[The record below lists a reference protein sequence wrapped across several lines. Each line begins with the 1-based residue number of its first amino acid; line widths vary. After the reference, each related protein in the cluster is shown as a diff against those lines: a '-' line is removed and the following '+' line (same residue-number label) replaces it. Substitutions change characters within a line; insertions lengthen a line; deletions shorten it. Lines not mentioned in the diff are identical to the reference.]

1 MSLQINTNIAA
12 MQAID
17 SLNNTNTK
25 LSNTLNSLSTGLRLT
40 SAAVDPS
47 GMTIAD
53 SLNFQ
58 ATNLGQAISNGNDT
72 VNLINIADQALQQS
86 INLVTNIAQQAIE
99 AANATQDLASRQ
111 ALQSN
116 INGLLA
122 EINNIAATTSYKGI
136 NLLDGSFV
144 NKIVQIGAYQNQT
157 IGIGIQNTAANAIGW
172 VANQTFTNNAPV
184 GSASLMVNIVTP
196 STGPSTGITQTS
208 FAKFGV
214 AFSANKQFATIANG
228 DVQINGVNINIFGT
242 SQTQQLD
249 AGNWAKAINAVSAQT
264 GVSASAKT
272 TVVGSKAIQAGVI
285 SAGGLLI
292 NGVNIGQIT
301 VGVGDSGGN
310 LVNAINQYTS
320 QTGVVASVNSQGQ
333 LVLTNTTGGNIAI
346 QASSNTQGI
355 INIKDS
361 TTTTSG
367 GSANYALTAAQSF
380 YLNGVK
386 ITLGKF
392 DTTKNGIAASAAN
405 LINTQLKAAG
415 VVGVQAIAST
425 GTGGVSTIRFVANN
439 GSDLNIV
446 NAAGTTAQLLSAVG
460 LKNVGGGT
468 TTGPGA
474 YLANNSY
481 HGTITLTSDNAITVS
496 GQNNNAFV
504 GYAGLAAGTYS
515 PNVNLSNV
523 DVTNQDSAGLAVTI
537 ANSALK
543 ALDKIRASLGS
554 IENQINATVQNIQV
568 AQVNVTQAKSA
579 ITDTNFG
586 AETSKFAT
594 LQVLA
599 QAGTYALAQANA
611 TQQLVLRLMQ

>member
-12 MQAID
+12 MQAIN
-17 SLNNTNTK
+17 SLNNTSTK
-25 LSNTLNSLSTGLRLT
+25 LTNSLNSLSTGLRLT

-86 INLVTNIAQQAIE
+86 INLVTNIAQQATE
-99 AANATQDLASRQ
+99 AANATQDSASRQ

-116 INGLLA
+116 INGLLE

-172 VANQTFTNNAPV
+172 VANKQFTQTPTPGVNQN
-184 GSASLMVNIVTP
+184 SYSLMTKGVVGN
-196 STGPSTGITQTS
+196 STGTTTANLANSGLTTS
-208 FAKFGV
+208 LNNYV
-214 AFSANKQFATIANG
+214 AIKNG
-228 DVQINGVNINIFGT
+228 DVTINNVNINIFGT

-264 GVSASAKT
+264 GVSASAQ
-272 TVVGSKAIQAGVI
+272 TVVTGSAAIQAGTI
-285 SAGGLLI
+285 SAGGLYI
-292 NGVNIGQIT
+292 NGVNIGQVT

-320 QTGVVASVNSQGQ
+320 QTGVVASVNNKGQ
-333 LVLTNTTGGNIAI
+333 LVLTNTTGGNIAV
-346 QASSNTQGI
+346 QATSNTMAMLH
-355 INIKDS
+355 IKDS
-361 TTTTSG
+361 TTSIGTTSAATAL
-367 GSANYALTAAQSF
+367 ANAQSF
-380 YLNGVK
+380 YINGAH
-386 ITLGKF
+386 ITLAAFTAG
-392 DTTKNGIAASAAN
+392 TNGAAASAAN
-405 LINTQLKAAG
+405 LINQQLQAAG
-415 VVGVQAIAST
+415 VTGVTAVASST
-425 GTGGVSTIRFVANN
+425 GTTSTIRITANN

-446 NAAGTTAQLLSAVG
+446 NATGTTAHLLSALG
-460 LKNVGGGT
+460 LTSIGGAAG
-468 TTGPGA
+468 G

-481 HGTITLTSDNAITVS
+481 HGTITLTSDNAFTV
-496 GQNNNAFV
+496 GGAQNGKFDV
-504 GYAGLAAGTYS
+504 YAGLEAGTYS

-523 DVTNQDSAGLAVTI
+523 DVTTQDSAGLAITI
-537 ANSALK
+537 ANSALR
-543 ALDKIRASLGS
+543 ALDKIRANLGS

-579 ITDTNFG
+579 ITDVNFG
-586 AETSKFAT
+586 TETSKFAT

>member
-12 MQAID
+12 MQAIN

-40 SAAVDPS
+40 SAAVDPA

-157 IGIGIQNTAANAIGW
+157 ISIGIQNTAANAIGW
-172 VANQTFTNNAPV
+172 VANQTFTNNAPT

-196 STGPSTGITQTS
+196 STGITQTN
-208 FAKFGV
+208 FAKSGID
-214 AFSANKQFATIANG
+214 FSANKQFATIANG

-272 TVVGSKAIQAGVI
+272 TVVGTQAIQAGVI

-346 QASSNTQGI
+346 QATNNTKIMLG
-355 INIKDS
+355 IKD
-361 TTTTSG
+361 TTTQ
-367 GSANYALTAAQSF
+367 LTATNAGLGLGKNQSF
-380 YLNGVK
+380 YINGAHVV
-386 ITLGKF
+386 L
-392 DTTKNGIAASAAN
+392 TTATTGAVSAAAI
-405 LINTQLKAAG
+405 INNALAAAG
-415 VVGVQAIAST
+415 VAGVQAIAST
-425 GTGGVSTIRFVANN
+425 GNGVSTIRFVANN
-439 GSDLNIV
+439 GSDLNITTTA
-446 NAAGTTAQLLSAVG
+446 NGAALLSAAGLTSLGTTA
-460 LKNVGGGT
+460 
-468 TTGPGA
+468 GA

-543 ALDKIRASLGS
+543 ALDKIRAALGS
-554 IENQINATVQNIQV
+554 VENQINATVQNIQV

>member
-12 MQAID
+12 MQAINA
-17 SLNNTNTK
+17 LNNNSTK
-25 LSNTLNSLSTGLRLT
+25 LANSLNSLSTGLRLT

-86 INLVTNIAQQAIE
+86 INLVTNIAQQATE
-99 AANATQDLASRQ
+99 AANATQDSASRQ
-111 ALQSN
+111 ALQNN
-116 INGLLA
+116 INGLLE

-172 VANQTFTNNAPV
+172 VANQQFTQTPTPGVNQNSYSLMTQGVV
-184 GSASLMVNIVTP
+184 GNSTGATTASLANFGLT
-196 STGPSTGITQTS
+196 TS
-208 FAKFGV
+208 LNNYV
-214 AFSANKQFATIANG
+214 AIKNG
-228 DVQINGVNINIFGT
+228 DVTINNVNINIFGT

-264 GVSASAKT
+264 GVSASAQ
-272 TVVGSKAIQAGVI
+272 TVVTGSAAIQAGTI
-285 SAGGLLI
+285 SAGGLYI
-292 NGVNIGQIT
+292 NGVNIGQVT

-320 QTGVVASVNSQGQ
+320 QTGVVASVNNKGQ
-333 LVLTNTTGGNIAI
+333 LVLTNTTGGNIAV
-346 QASSNTQGI
+346 QATSNTI
-355 INIKDS
+355 AMLHINDS
-361 TTTTSG
+361 TTSVTQGSTITTA
-367 GSANYALTAAQSF
+367 SALKNAQTF
-380 YLNGVK
+380 YINGAK
-386 ITLGKF
+386 ITLAAF
-392 DTTKNGIAASAAN
+392 TSGITGETASAVN
-405 LINTQLKAAG
+405 LINQQLQAQG
-415 VVGVQAIAST
+415 VTGVQAVVVGATST
-425 GTGGVSTIRFVANN
+425 NSGSIKIVANN

-446 NAAGTTAQLLSAVG
+446 NTGGSAKLLSALG
-460 LKNVGGGT
+460 LTSIGGAAG
-468 TTGPGA
+468 G

-481 HGTITLTSDNAITVS
+481 HGTITLTSDNAFTV
-496 GQNNNAFV
+496 GGAQNGAFDA
-504 GYAGLAAGTYS
+504 YAGLKAGTYS

-523 DVTNQDSAGLAVTI
+523 DVTTQDSAGLAITI
-537 ANSALK
+537 ANSALR
-543 ALDKIRASLGS
+543 ALDKIRANLGS

-579 ITDTNFG
+579 ITDVNFG
-586 AETSKFAT
+586 TETSKFAT

>member
-12 MQAID
+12 MQAIN

-40 SAAVDPS
+40 SAAVDPA

-157 IGIGIQNTAANAIGW
+157 ISIGIQNTAANAIGW
-172 VANQTFTNNAPV
+172 VANQTFTNNAPI
-184 GSASLMVNIVTP
+184 GSASLMVNNVTP
-196 STGPSTGITQTS
+196 STGIIQTN
-208 FAKFGV
+208 FAKFGID
-214 AFSANKQFATIANG
+214 FSANKQFATIANG

-272 TVVGSKAIQAGVI
+272 TVVGTQAIQAGVI

-346 QASSNTQGI
+346 QATNNTQIMLG
-355 INIKDS
+355 IKD
-361 TTTTSG
+361 TTTQ
-367 GSANYALTAAQSF
+367 LTATNAGLGLRKNQSF
-380 YLNGVK
+380 YINGAHVV
-386 ITLGKF
+386 L
-392 DTTKNGIAASAAN
+392 TTATTGAVSAAAI
-405 LINTQLKAAG
+405 INNALAAAG
-415 VVGVQAIAST
+415 VAGVHAIAST
-425 GTGGVSTIRFVANN
+425 GNGVSTIRFVANN
-439 GSDLNIV
+439 GSDLNITTTA
-446 NAAGTTAQLLSAVG
+446 NGAALLSAAGLTSLGTTA
-460 LKNVGGGT
+460 
-468 TTGPGA
+468 GA

-543 ALDKIRASLGS
+543 ALDKIRAALGS
-554 IENQINATVQNIQV
+554 VENQINATVQNIQV

>member
-1 MSLQINTNIAA
+1 MSLQINTNLAA

-17 SLNNTNTK
+17 TLNNNSTK
-25 LSNTLNSLSTGLRLT
+25 LTNSLNSLSTGLRLT
-40 SAAVDPS
+40 SAAVDPA

-86 INLVTNIAQQAIE
+86 ISLVTNITQQATQ
-99 AANATQDLASRQ
+99 AANATQDPSSRQ
-111 ALQSN
+111 ALQNN

-172 VANQTFTNNAPV
+172 VANQQFAQTPTPGVNQN
-184 GSASLMVNIVTP
+184 SYSLMTKGAVGL
-196 STGPSTGITQTS
+196 STGATTTS
-208 FAKFGV
+208 LATFGLTTSLNNLIAV
-214 AFSANKQFATIANG
+214 ANG
-228 DVQINGVNINIFGT
+228 DVTINGVNVNIFGT
-242 SQTQQLD
+242 SQNQQID
-249 AGNWAKAINAVSAQT
+249 AGNWAQAINAVSSQT
-264 GVSASAKT
+264 GVSASAQT
-272 TVVGSKAIQAGVI
+272 TATGSAAIQAGTI

-292 NGVNIGQIT
+292 NGVNIGQVT

-320 QTGVVASVNSQGQ
+320 QTGVVASVNNSGQ
-333 LVLTNTTGGNIAI
+333 LVLTNTTGGNIAVK
-346 QASSNTQGI
+346 ATSNTVTMLHIQ
-355 INIKDS
+355 DS
-361 TTTTSG
+361 TTQTQNATGSLVSSG
-367 GSANYALTAAQSF
+367 LGTAQSF
-380 YLNGVK
+380 YINGAH
-386 ITLGKF
+386 ITLNAFVGSANGK
-392 DTTKNGIAASAAN
+392 AASAAN
-405 LINTQLKAAG
+405 LINQQLAAAG
-415 VVGVQAIAST
+415 VNGVMAVASM
-425 GTGGVSTIRFVANN
+425 GTASTIRIVALN
-439 GSDLNIV
+439 GNDLNIY
-446 NAAGTTAQLLSAVG
+446 AKSGAKLLSAVG
-460 LKNVGGGT
+460 LTSLGTSGGG
-468 TTGPGA
+468 

-481 HGTITLTSDNAITVS
+481 HGKITLTSDNAFTV
-496 GQNNNAFV
+496 GGANNGAFDA
-504 GYAGLAAGTYS
+504 YAGLKAGTYS

-523 DVTNQDSAGLAVTI
+523 NVTNQDSAGLAITI
-537 ANSALK
+537 ANSALN
-543 ALDKIRASLGS
+543 ALDKIRANLGS

-568 AQVNVTQAKSA
+568 AQVNVTQAQAA
-579 ITDTNFG
+579 ITNVNFG
-586 AETSKFAT
+586 TETSKFST

>member
-12 MQAID
+12 MQAINA
-17 SLNNTNTK
+17 LNQNSTQ
-25 LSNTLNSLSTGLRLT
+25 LSNTLESMSTGLRLT

-72 VNLINIADQALQQS
+72 VNLIAIADQALQQS
-86 INLVTNIAQQAIE
+86 ISLVTNIAQQATE
-99 AANATQDLASRQ
+99 AANATQDAASRQ

-136 NLLDGSFV
+136 NLLNGSFT

-157 IGIGIQNTAANAIGW
+157 IGISIQNTATNAIGW
-172 VANQTFTNNAPV
+172 VANQQFTNNATT
-184 GSASLMVNIVTP
+184 GSASLMINNVTP
-196 STGPSTGITQTS
+196 STGATSAS
-208 FAKFGV
+208 FAALGI
-214 AFSANKQFATIANG
+214 AFSANKNFATIANG
-228 DVQINGVNINIFGT
+228 DVQINGVNINVFGT

-249 AGNWAKAINAVSAQT
+249 AGNWAAAINAVSGQT
-264 GVSASAKT
+264 GVSASANT
-272 TVVGSKAIQAGVI
+272 TVVGTQAIQAGTI

-292 NGVNIGQIT
+292 NGVNIGQVT
-301 VGVGDSGGN
+301 VGVGDSGNN

-320 QTGVVASVNSQGQ
+320 QTGVVASVNAKGQ
-333 LVLTNTTGGNIAI
+333 LVLTNTSGGNIAV
-346 QASSNTQGI
+346 QATTNTTNMLGISN
-355 INIKDS
+355 
-361 TTTTSG
+361 TTTSITASAG
-367 GSANYALTAAQSF
+367 GLTAAANSF
-380 YLNGVK
+380 YINGAHIVLSQF
-386 ITLGKF
+386 TAG
-392 DTTKNGIAASAAN
+392 TGVAASAAN
-405 LINTQLKAAG
+405 LINQQLAAAG
-415 VVGVQAIAST
+415 VTGVTATVTKT
-425 GTGGVSTIRFVANN
+425 GTNSAIQITVNN
-439 GSDLNIV
+439 GSDLNI
-446 NAAGTTAQLLSAVG
+446 TTTNGSKLLSAAG
-460 LKNVGGGT
+460 LTSMGGT
-468 TTGPGA
+468 ASA

-481 HGTITLTSDNAITVS
+481 HGTITLTSDNAFTIS
-496 GQNNNAFV
+496 GANNNAFV
-504 GYAGLAAGTYS
+504 GYAGLKAGTFS

-523 DVTNQDSAGLAVTI
+523 DVTNQNSAGLAITI
-537 ANSALK
+537 ANSALS
-543 ALDKIRASLGS
+543 ALDKIRANLGS

-568 AQVNVTQAKSA
+568 AQVNITQAKSA

-586 AETSKFAT
+586 TTTSQFST

>member
-12 MQAID
+12 MQAIN

-25 LSNTLNSLSTGLRLT
+25 LSQSLESLSTGLRLT

-86 INLVTNIAQQAIE
+86 INLVTNIAQQATE
-99 AANATQDLASRQ
+99 AANATQDAASRQ
-111 ALQSN
+111 ALQNN

-157 IGIGIQNTAANAIGW
+157 ISIGIQNTAANAIGW
-172 VANQTFTNNAPV
+172 VANQTFTNNAQT
-184 GSASLMVNIVTP
+184 GSASLMTNFATNTVGT
-196 STGPSTGITQTS
+196 SS
-208 FAKFGV
+208 FATYGV
-214 AFSANKQFATIANG
+214 QISQDGRFTTIANG

-249 AGNWAKAINAVSAQT
+249 AGNWAKAINAVSLQT

-272 TVVGSKAIQAGVI
+272 TVVGLFGIKAGTI

-292 NGVNIGQIT
+292 NGVNIGQVT

-320 QTGVVASVNSQGQ
+320 QTGVVASVDPQGR

-346 QASSNTQGI
+346 QATSNTQNMLG
-355 INIKDS
+355 IKD
-361 TTTTSG
+361 TTTQVIATNAG
-367 GSANYALTAAQSF
+367 IGLGANQSF
-380 YLNGVK
+380 YINGAHVV
-386 ITLGKF
+386 L
-392 DTTKNGIAASAAN
+392 TTATTGAVSAAQI
-405 LINTQLKAAG
+405 INAALAAAG
-415 VVGVQAIAST
+415 VTGVQAIAS
-425 GTGGVSTIRFVANN
+425 STTTASSLRIVANN
-439 GSDLNIV
+439 GSDLNI
-446 NAAGTTAQLLSAVG
+446 TTPNGAKLLSAAG
-460 LKNVGGGT
+460 LTSMGT
-468 TTGPGA
+468 KQSA
-474 YLANNSY
+474 YLVNNSY
-481 HGTITLTSDNAITVS
+481 HGTITLTSDQAFKIT
-496 GQNNNAFV
+496 GADNNKFV
-504 GYAGLAAGTYS
+504 NYAGLQAGTYS

-523 DVTNQDSAGLAVTI
+523 NVTTQDSAGLAITI

-543 ALDKIRASLGS
+543 ALDKIRANLGS

-586 AETSKFAT
+586 TETSRFAT

>member
-12 MQAID
+12 MEAMN

-25 LSNTLNSLSTGLRLT
+25 LAQSLNSLSTGLRLT
-40 SAAVDPS
+40 SAAVDPA

-58 ATNLGQAISNGNDT
+58 ATNLGQAILNGNDT
-72 VNLINIADQALQQS
+72 VNLINIADQALQTS
-86 INLVTNIAQQAIE
+86 INLVTNIAQQATQ
-99 AANATQDLASRQ
+99 AANATQDSASRR
-111 ALQSN
+111 ALQNN

-157 IGIGIQNTAANAIGW
+157 IGIGIQNTATNAIGW
-172 VANQTFTNNAPV
+172 VANQQFAQTPTPGVNQN
-184 GSASLMVNIVTP
+184 SYSLMLKGPV
-196 STGPSTGITQTS
+196 SQTGT
-208 FAKFGV
+208 AK
-214 AFSANKQFATIANG
+214 ANLATVGLSQSLNNFATIANG
-228 DVQINGVNINIFGT
+228 DVTINGVNINIFGT

-272 TVVGSKAIQAGVI
+272 VVTGSAAIQAGVI

-292 NGVNIGQIT
+292 NGVNIGQVT

-310 LVNAINQYTS
+310 LVNAINQYTA
-320 QTGVVASVNSQGQ
+320 QTGVVASVDQNGK
-333 LVLTNTTGGNIAI
+333 LVLTNTTGGNIAVQATTNTINMLHI
-346 QASSNTQGI
+346 Q
-355 INIKDS
+355 DS
-361 TTTTSG
+361 TTYITASNA
-367 GSANYALTAAQSF
+367 ANALGAAQSF
-380 YLNGVK
+380 YINGAH
-386 ITLGKF
+386 ITLNAFTAG
-392 DTTKNGIAASAAN
+392 TTGAAASAAN
-405 LINTQLKAAG
+405 LINQQLAAAG
-415 VVGVQAIAST
+415 VVGVKAIASKNT
-425 GTGGVSTIRFVANN
+425 AGTSGIKIVANN

-446 NAAGTTAQLLSAVG
+446 NVGNTAKLLSAAG
-460 LKNVGGGT
+460 LTSIASVAGD
-468 TTGPGA
+468 

-481 HGTITLTSDNAITVS
+481 HGTITLTSDNAFSVA
-496 GQNNNAFV
+496 GANNNKFV
-504 GYAGLAAGTYS
+504 YYAGLQAGTYS
-515 PNVNLSNV
+515 PNVTLSDV
-523 DVTNQDSAGLAVTI
+523 DVTTQDSAGLAITI

-543 ALDKIRASLGS
+543 ALDKIRANLGA
-554 IENQINATVQNIQV
+554 IQNQINATVQNIQV
-568 AQVNVTQAKSA
+568 AKVNVTQAKSA
-579 ITDTNFG
+579 ITDVNFG
-586 AETSKFAT
+586 EETSKFST

>member
-12 MQAID
+12 MQAIN

-172 VANQTFTNNAPV
+172 VANQTFTNNAPT

-196 STGPSTGITQTS
+196 STGIIQTN
-208 FAKFGV
+208 FAKSGID
-214 AFSANKQFATIANG
+214 FSANKQFATIANG

-346 QASSNTQGI
+346 QATNNTQIMLG
-355 INIKDS
+355 IKD
-361 TTTTSG
+361 TTTQ
-367 GSANYALTAAQSF
+367 LTATNAGLGLRKNQSF
-380 YLNGVK
+380 YINGAHVVL
-386 ITLGKF
+386 TEATSGAV
-392 DTTKNGIAASAAN
+392 NAAAI
-405 LINTQLKAAG
+405 INNALAAAG
-415 VVGVQAIAST
+415 VVGVQAIASST
-425 GTGGVSTIRFVANN
+425 GTASSIRFVANN
-439 GSDLNIV
+439 GSDLNITTA
-446 NAAGTTAQLLSAVG
+446 NGAALLSAAGLTSLGTTA
-460 LKNVGGGT
+460 
-468 TTGPGA
+468 GA

-543 ALDKIRASLGS
+543 ALDKIRAALGS
-554 IENQINATVQNIQV
+554 VENQINATVQNIQV

-586 AETSKFAT
+586 TETSKFAT

>member
-12 MQAID
+12 MQAIN

-40 SAAVDPS
+40 SAAVDPA

-136 NLLDGSFV
+136 NLLDGTFV

-172 VANQTFTNNAPV
+172 VANQTFTNYAPT
-184 GSASLMVNIVTP
+184 GSASLMVNNATP
-196 STGPSTGITQTS
+196 STGVAQAS
-208 FAKFGV
+208 FAQVGIGI
-214 AFSANKQFATIANG
+214 STNNQFATIANG

-249 AGNWAKAINAVSAQT
+249 AGNWAQAINAVSAQT

-272 TVVGSKAIQAGVI
+272 TVVGAQAIQAGVI

-292 NGVNIGQIT
+292 NGVNIGQVT

-346 QASSNTQGI
+346 QATNNTQTMLG
-355 INIKDS
+355 IKD
-361 TTTTSG
+361 TTTQLTATNAGSG
-367 GSANYALTAAQSF
+367 LGKSQSFYINGAHVVLTAA
-380 YLNGVK
+380 
-386 ITLGKF
+386 
-392 DTTKNGIAASAAN
+392 TTHAVSAAAI
-405 LINTQLKAAG
+405 INNALAAAG
-415 VVGVQAIAST
+415 VVGVQAVASST
-425 GTGGVSTIRFVANN
+425 GTTSSIRFVANN
-439 GSDLNIV
+439 GSDLNITTKSS
-446 NAAGTTAQLLSAVG
+446 AALLSAAG
-460 LKNVGGGT
+460 LKYLGAAAVNSG
-468 TTGPGA
+468 GA
-474 YLANNSY
+474 Y
-481 HGTITLTSDNAITVS
+481 
-496 GQNNNAFV
+496 
-504 GYAGLAAGTYS
+504 
-515 PNVNLSNV
+515 
-523 DVTNQDSAGLAVTI
+523 
-537 ANSALK
+537 
-543 ALDKIRASLGS
+543 
-554 IENQINATVQNIQV
+554 
-568 AQVNVTQAKSA
+568 
-579 ITDTNFG
+579 
-586 AETSKFAT
+586 
-594 LQVLA
+594 
-599 QAGTYALAQANA
+599 
-611 TQQLVLRLMQ
+611 

>member
-12 MQAID
+12 MQAIN
-17 SLNNTNTK
+17 SLNNTSTK
-25 LSNTLNSLSTGLRLT
+25 LTNSLNSLSTGLRLT

-86 INLVTNIAQQAIE
+86 INLVTNIAQQATE
-99 AANATQDLASRQ
+99 AANATQDSASRQ

-116 INGLLA
+116 INGLLE

-172 VANQTFTNNAPV
+172 VANKQFTQTPTPGVNQN
-184 GSASLMVNIVTP
+184 SYSLMTKGVVGN
-196 STGPSTGITQTS
+196 STGTTTANLANSGLTTS
-208 FAKFGV
+208 LNNYV
-214 AFSANKQFATIANG
+214 AIKNG
-228 DVQINGVNINIFGT
+228 DVTINNVNINIFGT

-264 GVSASAKT
+264 GVSASAQ
-272 TVVGSKAIQAGVI
+272 TVVTGSAAIQAGTI
-285 SAGGLLI
+285 SAGGLYI
-292 NGVNIGQIT
+292 NGVNIGQVT

-320 QTGVVASVNSQGQ
+320 QTGVVASVNNKGQ
-333 LVLTNTTGGNIAI
+333 LVLTNTTGGNIAV
-346 QASSNTQGI
+346 QATSNTMAMLH
-355 INIKDS
+355 IKDS
-361 TTTTSG
+361 TTSIGTTSAATAL
-367 GSANYALTAAQSF
+367 ANAQSF
-380 YLNGVK
+380 YINGAH
-386 ITLGKF
+386 ITLAAFTAG
-392 DTTKNGIAASAAN
+392 TNGAAASAAN
-405 LINTQLKAAG
+405 LINQQLQAAG
-415 VVGVQAIAST
+415 VTGVTAVASST
-425 GTGGVSTIRFVANN
+425 GTTSTIRITANN

-446 NAAGTTAQLLSAVG
+446 NATGKTAHLLSALG
-460 LKNVGGGT
+460 LTSIGGAAG
-468 TTGPGA
+468 G

-481 HGTITLTSDNAITVS
+481 HGTITLTSDNAFTV
-496 GQNNNAFV
+496 GGAQNGKFDV
-504 GYAGLAAGTYS
+504 YAGLEAGTYS

-523 DVTNQDSAGLAVTI
+523 DVTTQDSAGLAITI
-537 ANSALK
+537 ANSALR
-543 ALDKIRASLGS
+543 ALDKIRANLGS

-579 ITDTNFG
+579 ITDVNFG
-586 AETSKFAT
+586 TETSKFAT

>member
-12 MQAID
+12 MQAINA
-17 SLNNTNTK
+17 LNNTSTK
-25 LSNTLNSLSTGLRLT
+25 LANSLNSLSTGLRLT

-86 INLVTNIAQQAIE
+86 INLVTNIAQQATE
-99 AANATQDLASRQ
+99 AANATQDSASRQ
-111 ALQSN
+111 ALQNN
-116 INGLLA
+116 INGLLE

-157 IGIGIQNTAANAIGW
+157 IGISIQNTAANAIGW
-172 VANQTFTNNAPV
+172 VANQQFTQTPTPGVNQNSYSLMTQGVV
-184 GSASLMVNIVTP
+184 GNSTGATTASLANFGLT
-196 STGPSTGITQTS
+196 TS
-208 FAKFGV
+208 LNNYV
-214 AFSANKQFATIANG
+214 AIKNG
-228 DVQINGVNINIFGT
+228 DVTINNVNINIFGT

-264 GVSASAKT
+264 GVSASAQ
-272 TVVGSKAIQAGVI
+272 TVVTGSAAIQAGTI
-285 SAGGLLI
+285 SAGGLYI
-292 NGVNIGQIT
+292 NGVNIGQVT

-320 QTGVVASVNSQGQ
+320 QTGVVASVNNKGQ
-333 LVLTNTTGGNIAI
+333 LVLTNTTGGNIAV
-346 QASSNTQGI
+346 QATSNTI
-355 INIKDS
+355 AMLHINDS
-361 TTTTSG
+361 TTSVTQGSTITTA
-367 GSANYALTAAQSF
+367 SALKNAQTF
-380 YLNGVK
+380 YINGAK
-386 ITLGKF
+386 ITLAAF
-392 DTTKNGIAASAAN
+392 TSGITGETASAVN
-405 LINTQLKAAG
+405 LINQQLQAQG
-415 VVGVQAIAST
+415 VTGVQAVVVGATST
-425 GTGGVSTIRFVANN
+425 NSGSIKIVANN

-446 NAAGTTAQLLSAVG
+446 NTGGSAKLLSALG
-460 LKNVGGGT
+460 LISIGGAAG
-468 TTGPGA
+468 G

-481 HGTITLTSDNAITVS
+481 HGTITLTSDNAFTV
-496 GQNNNAFV
+496 GGAQNGAFDA
-504 GYAGLAAGTYS
+504 YAGLKAGTYS

-523 DVTNQDSAGLAVTI
+523 DVTTQDSAGLAITI
-537 ANSALK
+537 ANSALR
-543 ALDKIRASLGS
+543 ALDKIRANLGS

-579 ITDTNFG
+579 ITDVNFG
-586 AETSKFAT
+586 TETSKFAT

>member
-12 MQAID
+12 MQAIN

-40 SAAVDPS
+40 SAAVDPA

-157 IGIGIQNTAANAIGW
+157 ISIGIQNTAANAIGW
-172 VANQTFTNNAPV
+172 VANQTFTNNAPT

-196 STGPSTGITQTS
+196 STGITQTN
-208 FAKFGV
+208 FAKSGID
-214 AFSANKQFATIANG
+214 FSANKQFATIANG

-272 TVVGSKAIQAGVI
+272 TVVGTQAIQAGVI

-346 QASSNTQGI
+346 QATNNTKIMLG
-355 INIKDS
+355 IKD
-361 TTTTSG
+361 TTTQ
-367 GSANYALTAAQSF
+367 LTATNAGLGLGKNQSF
-380 YLNGVK
+380 YINGAHVV
-386 ITLGKF
+386 L
-392 DTTKNGIAASAAN
+392 TTATTGAVSAAAI
-405 LINTQLKAAG
+405 INNALAAAG
-415 VVGVQAIAST
+415 VVGVHAIASST
-425 GTGGVSTIRFVANN
+425 GTVSTIRLVANN
-439 GSDLNIV
+439 GSDLNITTK
-446 NAAGTTAQLLSAVG
+446 NGAALLSAAGLTSLGTTA
-460 LKNVGGGT
+460 
-468 TTGPGA
+468 GA

-543 ALDKIRASLGS
+543 ALDKIRAALGS
-554 IENQINATVQNIQV
+554 VENQINATVQNIQV